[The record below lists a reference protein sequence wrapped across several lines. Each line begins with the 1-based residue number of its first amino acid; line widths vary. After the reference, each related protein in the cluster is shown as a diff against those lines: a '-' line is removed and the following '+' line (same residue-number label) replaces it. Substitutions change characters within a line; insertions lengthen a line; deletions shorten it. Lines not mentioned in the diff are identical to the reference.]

1 MCWRNFDFYYK
12 DLIYKVI
19 MNYIRIKIKFNK
31 IITYQKILKNTIFI
45 LILKRKHH
53 RNTMIEMLKAK

>member
-19 MNYIRIKIKFNK
+19 MNYIIIKIKFNK
-31 IITYQKILKNTIFI
+31 IITYQKYNIYFNSETKTSQ
-45 LILKRKHH
+45 KYYD
-53 RNTMIEMLKAK
+53 RNA